1 MITIGRYPAP
11 IYKGVGYFIFN
22 FLMPFG
28 LIATPSAMV
37 LILSSYKIMLIQLIV
52 TVIFVSL
59 DIFLWKLGVKK
70 YDGSGR

>member
-1 MITIGRYPAP
+1 
-11 IYKGVGYFIFN
+11 
-22 FLMPFG
+22 
-28 LIATPSAMV
+28 MV